1 MTQSSRIFWPNAL
14 DLATRASAFV
24 LCAFLLGCSASEKEP
39 VPVVSVQ
46 VEPAQKGLVE
56 QRVSA
61 EGVVFPKQQSI
72 LSPKITSTI
81 KQFLVQRGSR
91 VHKGQLLAVLE
102 NADLSAAAQQSKGEF
117 EQAEASYTTTTAAT
131 LPQEIQKAGLDS
143 AAAKAAFDAQQKV
156 YDSRKELFDQGAI
169 PRRDLDSA
177 QVALAQARTQFEV
190 SERQLADL
198 ERVGQRQTLKS
209 AEGQLTA
216 AKGKFRSAEAQLSYS
231 EIRSPIDGVVT
242 DRPQYAGELATA
254 NQPILTVMDTST
266 LIVKAHVAQSDAA
279 ALKVGNSAEIQIAGA
294 PDPVPAKVALVS
306 PALDP
311 GSTTVEVW
319 VQSNKPNAALKPGM
333 TAQLLMTALSA
344 KDALTVP
351 ASAVY
356 KNEDGSEYVVI
367 ATPDNHAAIKAV
379 QIGIRGKDRVQ
390 ITSGVNAG
398 DKVITSGGYALPDK
412 TQVKIEAASSS
423 ADKESASPQKKSS
436 SPNEKD

>member
-1 MTQSSRIFWPNAL
+1 MTQNSRIFWPKTL
-14 DLATRASAFV
+14 DKAAGASAFL
-24 LCAFLLGCSASEKEP
+24 LCAFLASCSTSEKEP
-39 VPVVSVQ
+39 VPVVSVPG
-46 VEPAQKGLVE
+46 EPAQKGPVE
-56 QRVSA
+56 QTVSA

-102 NADLSAAAQQSKGEF
+102 NADLSAAAQQSKGEV
-117 EQAEASYTTTTAAT
+117 EQAEATYTTTTAAT
-131 LPQEIQKAGLDS
+131 IPQEIQKAGLD
-143 AAAKAAFDAQQKV
+143 AVAAKAAFDAQQKV
-156 YDSRKELFDQGAI
+156 YDSRKELFDQGAV

-190 SERQLADL
+190 AERQLADL

-216 AKGKFRSAEAQLSYS
+216 AKGKYRSAEAQLSYS

-266 LIVKAHVAQSDAA
+266 LIVKAHIAQSDAA
-279 ALKVGNSAEIQIAGA
+279 ALKVGNSAQIQVAGA
-294 PDPVPAKVALVS
+294 PDPIPAKVALVS

-319 VQSNKPNAALKPGM
+319 VQSNKPNSAIKPGM
-333 TAQLLMTALSA
+333 TAQLVMTARSA

-356 KNEDGSEYVVI
+356 KNEDGSEYAVI
-367 ATPDNHAAIKAV
+367 ATPDNHAAIKTV

-390 ITSGVNAG
+390 ITSGLNAG
-398 DKVITSGGYALPDK
+398 DKVIISGGYALPDK
-412 TQVKIEAASSS
+412 TQVKIEAASS
-423 ADKESASPQKKSS
+423 ADKESAAPQKSSS

>member
-1 MTQSSRIFWPNAL
+1 MTQSSRIFWPNAF
-14 DLATRASAFV
+14 DKATRASAFV
-24 LCAFLLGCSASEKEP
+24 LCALLPGCSASEKEP

-46 VEPAQKGLVE
+46 VEPAQKGPVE
-56 QRVSA
+56 QTVSA
-61 EGVVFPKQQSI
+61 EGVVFPQQQSI

-102 NADLSAAAQQSKGEF
+102 NADLSAAAQQSKGEV
-117 EQAEASYTTTTAAT
+117 EQAEATYTTTTAAT
-131 LPQEIQKAGLDS
+131 IPQEIQKAGLDA

-156 YDSRKELFDQGAI
+156 YESRKELFEQGAI
-169 PRRDLDSA
+169 PRRDLDAA

-279 ALKVGNSAEIQIAGA
+279 SLKVGNSAEIQIAGT

-333 TAQLLMTALSA
+333 TAQLVMTARSA

-367 ATPDNHAAIKAV
+367 ATPDNHAAIKTV

-398 DKVITSGGYALPDK
+398 DKVIISGGYALPDK
-412 TQVKIEAASSS
+412 TQVKIEAAS

>member
-1 MTQSSRIFWPNAL
+1 MTQNPRIFRSN
-14 DLATRASAFV
+14 ASAKVASVNTFV
-24 LCAFLLGCSASEKEP
+24 LCACLLGCGASEKEP

-46 VEPAQKGLVE
+46 VEPAQKGSIE
-56 QRVSA
+56 QTVSA
-61 EGVVFPKQQSI
+61 EGVVFPKQQSV

-91 VHKGQLLAVLE
+91 VHKGQLLAILE
-102 NADLSAAAQQSKGEF
+102 NADLSAAAQQSKGEV
-117 EQAEASYTTTTAAT
+117 EQAEATYTTTTAAT
-131 LPQEIQKAGLDS
+131 IPQEIQKAGLDA

-177 QVALAQARTQFEV
+177 QVALAQVRTQFEV
-190 SERQLADL
+190 AERQLADL
-198 ERVGQRQTLKS
+198 ERVGQHQSLKS

-216 AKGKFRSAEAQLSYS
+216 AKGKYRSAEAQLSYS

-242 DRPQYAGELATA
+242 ERPQYAGELATA
-254 NQPILTVMDTST
+254 NQPILTVMDTSA
-266 LIVKAHVAQSDAA
+266 LVVKAHVAQSDAA
-279 ALKVGNSAEIQIAGA
+279 VLKVGNSAQIQIPGA
-294 PDPVPAKVALVS
+294 PDPVAAKVALVS

-319 VQSNKPNAALKPGM
+319 VQSNKPSAAIKPGM
-333 TAQLLMTALSA
+333 TAQLLMTARSA

-367 ATPDNHAAIKAV
+367 ATPDNHAAIKTV
-379 QIGIRGKDRVQ
+379 QIGIRGKDRLQ
-390 ITSGVNAG
+390 IASGLNVG
-398 DKVITSGGYALPDK
+398 DKIITSGGYALPDK
-412 TQVKIEAASSS
+412 TQVKIEAPSS
-423 ADKESASPQKKSS
+423 ADKESASPENKSS